1 MNRKTNKS
9 LLLLCIL
16 SGSCFLIFLI
26 LFLVLVLVKGG
37 GFGDILNV
45 LKEGFSVNS
54 FKELFAP
61 SKGDIHIVFCIVNYI
76 FISFA
81 IFAIAF
87 GTYVTIKSKNRFVI
101 LCIVIGVC
109 ALLPAYAFMVGAR
122 PIEDAPNE
130 YRTFLFDTLFN
141 SKFDSNK
148 NSIAIIIIT
157 WFYLVFLVLSISL
170 PLSTFTYCMLTEFKD
185 NPKMNDGQ
193 ETEDDEA
200 EEAAILAEFDQ
211 KYGNNN
217 TQETDDKVEEK
228 IMEDKVES
236 KVFVEEPEEFKEDEI
251 AYSESELRSLIRE
264 IIKET
269 VREEL
274 KNSAAIKD
282 EINNVSQ
289 ENQNNRGPIIV
300 QYING
305 NPPINAEGQPTN
317 SQAVPYGY
325 PYPFPPYPFPY
336 PYPQQ
341 QQNQQP
347 NADPSKPE
355 KPVENDGPKPVKKQP
370 IEEVKNEVKKVES
383 KEEKV
388 INKNDKSNDE
398 DESKDKIVR
407 IPFYERILTVDKEL
421 QDLYSELKNE
431 LLSYGLKSRVAANGD
446 TFRLHRKT
454 YCRIAVA
461 GKSLKLHLALDPND
475 YKDSK
480 MPFSDSGNKAT
491 YAEIPLCF
499 KVKSGLSLRRAKGL
513 IADACAKD
521 NLIQE
526 DLLNIDWIK
535 ELESNK
541 VDIE

>member
-1 MNRKTNKS
+1 
-9 LLLLCIL
+9 
-16 SGSCFLIFLI
+16 
-26 LFLVLVLVKGG
+26 
-37 GFGDILNV
+37 
-45 LKEGFSVNS
+45 
-54 FKELFAP
+54 
-61 SKGDIHIVFCIVNYI
+61 
-76 FISFA
+76 
-81 IFAIAF
+81 
-87 GTYVTIKSKNRFVI
+87 
-101 LCIVIGVC
+101 
-109 ALLPAYAFMVGAR
+109 
-122 PIEDAPNE
+122 
-130 YRTFLFDTLFN
+130 
-141 SKFDSNK
+141 
-148 NSIAIIIIT
+148 
-157 WFYLVFLVLSISL
+157 
-170 PLSTFTYCMLTEFKD
+170 
-185 NPKMNDGQ
+185 
-193 ETEDDEA
+193 
-200 EEAAILAEFDQ
+200 
-211 KYGNNN
+211 
-217 TQETDDKVEEK
+217 
-228 IMEDKVES
+228 MEDKVES
-236 KVFVEEPEEFKEDEI
+236 KAFVEEPEEFKEDEI

-274 KNSAAIKD
+274 KNSTAIKD

-317 SQAVPYGY
+317 PQAVPYGY

-336 PYPQQ
+336 PYSQQ

-347 NADPSKPE
+347 NAEPSKPE
-355 KPVENDGPKPVKKQP
+355 KPVENDGPKSVKKQP
-370 IEEVKNEVKKVES
+370 AEEVKNEVKKVEP

-388 INKNDKSNDE
+388 INKNDNSNDE
-398 DESKDKIVR
+398 NEGKDKIVR

-526 DLLNIDWIK
+526 DLLNTDWIK